1 MNHLDIHSAVP
12 DDVPEIVALVRAAYA
27 PYVARIG
34 REPAP
39 MQADYAT
46 LVDQHVVFV
55 LPGSGRLRAAIVMMP
70 EADHLFLENIAVHPE
85 EQGQGLGRQ
94 LMAWVDTYARQL
106 GLGAVELY
114 TNELMTENLAFY
126 PRLGYVEVDR
136 RMDEGFRRVFM
147 RKTLI

>member
-1 MNHLDIHSAVP
+1 MRRLDIREARP
-12 DDVPEIVALVRAAYA
+12 DDVPEIVALVRAAYT

-39 MQADYAT
+39 MQAECAM
-46 LVDQHVVFV
+46 LVDQGAVFV
-55 LPGSGRLRAAIVMMP
+55 LPGSGRLHAVLVIMP

-85 EQGQGLGRQ
+85 EQGQGLGRR
-94 LMAWVDTYARQL
+94 LMAWVDDHARSL
-106 GLGAVELY
+106 GMGAIELY

-136 RMDEGFRRVFM
+136 RLEDGFRRVFM
-147 RKTLI
+147 RKTLA